1 MENMNTN
8 TIHDVKGFNFNTI
21 TGEFFLRMGDCAVS
35 AQIAP
40 ELLLPPTF
48 TLICRF
54 YFVALGAKCLQIAQI
69 IATATRFVDNVVGA

>member
-35 AQIAP
+35 AQIAC
-40 ELLLPPTF
+40 ELLLPPAF
-48 TLICRF
+48 ALISRF
-54 YFVALGAKCLQIAQI
+54 DFMAISAKRLQIA
-69 IATATRFVDNVVGA
+69 